1 MPTGTTARTSN
12 KALLINSKLNEQARE
27 LDILPEL
34 KENSLLSVCKLS
46 DAGYTTIFH
55 AGDGGVTVHWHDDI
69 FIRIKKEAV
78 LKGWRDESGL
88 WRVPIKE
95 KVENQNTD
103 TLILQRPLPNEAASN
118 VYDLPSTEKMVK
130 YLHAALGF
138 PTKATMMKAI
148 RSGWLIGW
156 PGLTIENVNAFFP
169 ESDETQKGHMKSQ
182 RQGVRSTKEKEKA
195 VETEECNSPA
205 AGKREREGCIY

>member
-1 MPTGTTARTSN
+1 M
-12 KALLINSKLNEQARE
+12 
-27 LDILPEL
+27 
-34 KENSLLSVCKLS
+34 SVCKLS

-55 AGDGGVTVHWHDDI
+55 AGDEGVTVHWHDDI
-69 FIRIKKEAV
+69 FIQIKKEAV

-88 WRVPIKE
+88 WRVPIKD
-95 KVENQNTD
+95 KVVNQNTD
-103 TLILQRPLPNEAASN
+103 TLILQHPPPNETASN
-118 VYDLPSTEKMVK
+118 VFDLPSTEKMVK

-169 ESDETQKGHMKSQ
+169 ESDETQKGHMKLQ
-182 RQGVRSTKEKEKA
+182 REGVR
-195 VETEECNSPA
+195 
-205 AGKREREGCIY
+205 

>member
-1 MPTGTTARTSN
+1 M
-12 KALLINSKLNEQARE
+12 
-27 LDILPEL
+27 
-34 KENSLLSVCKLS
+34 
-46 DAGYTTIFH
+46 
-55 AGDGGVTVHWHDDI
+55 
-69 FIRIKKEAV
+69 

-95 KVENQNTD
+95 KVENENTD

-138 PTKATMMKAI
+138 PTKATIMKAI

-156 PGLTIENVNAFFP
+156 PGLTIEKCQRLFP
-169 ESDETQKGHMKSQ
+169 
-182 RQGVRSTKEKEKA
+182 RIR
-195 VETEECNSPA
+195 
-205 AGKREREGCIY
+205 